1 MHYNNEL
8 LTIDRQLIHSNVSLW
23 YQALQTG
30 IYHQYSLRKHKNIP
44 LNYNNLLLKR
54 FAHVL

>member
-30 IYHQYSLRKHKNIP
+30 IYYLYSLRKHKNIFEI
-44 LNYNNLLLKR
+44 LLIL
-54 FAHVL
+54 FDQDDW